1 MSICV
6 KPHVFLHLSVH
17 QSFHLVLDFLKLF
30 HSKKLCP
37 LVYIRRECSQLREEI
52 SAQKESEMRAALEQL
67 AKMKDGEIAATRAGW
82 EHKVQELMKQVRPH
96 IIHSA
101 KSFLSIRHLILCLTW
116 ERQSTNW

>member
-1 MSICV
+1 MNVCYCE
-6 KPHVFLHLSVH
+6 VFLMSRCPNDLGITE
-17 QSFHLVLDFLKLF
+17 
-30 HSKKLCP
+30 LCP

-116 ERQSTNW
+116 ERQSTN